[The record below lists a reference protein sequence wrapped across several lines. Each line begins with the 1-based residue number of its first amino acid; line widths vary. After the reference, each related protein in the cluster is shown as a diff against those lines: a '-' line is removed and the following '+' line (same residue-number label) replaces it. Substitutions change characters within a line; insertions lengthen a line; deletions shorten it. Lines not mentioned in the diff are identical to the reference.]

1 METNRASF
9 PSRSPFKDKLP
20 IKISD
25 LSEDSAPE
33 YEKDDE
39 DFPDRMI
46 TSEDQSSRSAD
57 FARDQNNTDKSS
69 SGELLRDEI

>member
-9 PSRSPFKDKLP
+9 ASRTPLKGTLS

-25 LSEDSAPE
+25 LSQDSAPE

-46 TSEDQSSRSAD
+46 TSED
-57 FARDQNNTDKSS
+57 
-69 SGELLRDEI
+69 